1 MGNID
6 PLSLVTT
13 MVSLNLNGVQVSQ
26 GTGFFYQSIEE
37 QLLFLVT
44 NYHVVTGH
52 SPQSKESPLGDSI
65 SFKVRVKSGGSKTIE
80 IPLFKN
86 GKPTWLQHASKKNAD
101 IAVIP
106 LFGDNLKDCEFEALN
121 SGVKNEDV
129 YKGPTARVT
138 LIGYPYGFHDA
149 ANMLPVWKTGSVAS
163 EPEYDF
169 NGEKTIVLDIS
180 AFPGMSGSP
189 AMIVAKG
196 GYGDKDGNM
205 YAGNA
210 YHFLGIYAS
219 MNMFNSELNLE
230 QVSNDAKKFVTHT
243 ESLQLG
249 IIWKA
254 SLIDDIVN
262 NFNLESWLQGFRQS
276 ALQANLKL
284 GNGLQLSEDGKS
296 VIFKF

>member
-1 MGNID
+1 MRNVD

-13 MVSLNLNGVQVSQ
+13 MVSLNLNDRQVSQ
-26 GTGFFYQSIEE
+26 GTGFFYQSVKER
-37 QLLFLVT
+37 LCFLVT
-44 NYHVVTGH
+44 NYHVITGN
-52 SPQSKESPLGDSI
+52 SPGASEPIKGDSI
-65 SFKVRVKSGGSKTIE
+65 SFKLRVKTGVSRTIK

-86 GKPTWLQHASKKNAD
+86 GKPTWLQHAKEANAD

-106 LFGDNLKDCEFEALN
+106 LYGDYIKDCDFEALN
-121 SGVKNEDV
+121 SGVKNDDV

-138 LIGYPYGFHDA
+138 LIGYPYGFHDQ

-230 QVSNDAKKFVTHT
+230 QVSNDAKHFVKHT

-249 IIWKA
+249 VIWKA
-254 SLIDDIVN
+254 SLINDIVDD
-262 NFNLESWLQGFRQS
+262 FKLDSWLQEFGEPS
-276 ALQANLKL
+276 AVSNTKAENKL
-284 GNGLQLSEDGKS
+284 MLSQDGKS

>member
-1 MGNID
+1 MENVD

-13 MVSLNLNGVQVSQ
+13 MVSLNLKDEQVSQ
-26 GTGFFYQSIEE
+26 GTGFFYQSIEKE
-37 QLLFLVT
+37 LCFLVT
-44 NYHVVTGH
+44 NYHVVTGNG
-52 SPQSKESPLGDSI
+52 PQSQESPKGDSI
-65 SFKVRVKSGGSKTIE
+65 SFKIRDKTGSSKTIK
-80 IPLFKN
+80 IPLFQN
-86 GKPTWLQHASKKNAD
+86 GKPTWLQHASEVNAD

-106 LFGDNLKDCEFEALN
+106 LFGDHIKDCEFEVLN
-121 SGVKNEDV
+121 SRVKNDNV

-149 ANMLPVWKTGSVAS
+149 ANMLPIWKTGSVAS

-196 GYGDKDGNM
+196 SYGDKNGNM

-230 QVSNDAKKFVTHT
+230 QVSNDAKKFVKHT

-249 IIWKA
+249 VIWKA
-254 SLIDDIVN
+254 SLINDIVD
-262 NFNLESWLQGFRQS
+262 NFDLNSWLKGFGGS
-276 ALQANLKL
+276 ASLSNIKL
-284 GNGLQLSEDGKS
+284 GKGLQLSEDRKRI
-296 VIFKF
+296 IFKF

>member
-1 MGNID
+1 MENID

-13 MVSLNLNGVQVSQ
+13 MVSLDLNGEQVSQ
-26 GTGFFYQSIEE
+26 GTGFFYKSIKE
-37 QLLFLVT
+37 QLFFLVT

-52 SPQSKESPLGDSI
+52 SPQSKESPLGDSV
-65 SFKVRVKSGGSKTIE
+65 SFKIRRKSGGSKTIK

-86 GKPTWLQHASKKNAD
+86 GKPTWLQHENEKNAD

-106 LFGDNLKDCEFEALN
+106 LFGDNLKDCEFEALDG
-121 SGVKNEDV
+121 GVKNDVV

-163 EPEYDF
+163 ETEYDF

-196 GYGDKDGNM
+196 GYGDKNGNM
-205 YAGNA
+205 YAGNV

-230 QVSNDAKKFVTHT
+230 QVSNDAKKFVNHT

-262 NFNLESWLQGFRQS
+262 NFNLDSWIQGFVQS
-276 ALQANLKL
+276 ASPANLKL
-284 GNGLQLSEDGKS
+284 GKGLQLSKDGKS
-296 VIFKF
+296 IMFRF

>member
-1 MGNID
+1 MENID

-13 MVSLNLNGVQVSQ
+13 MVSLDLNGVQVSQ
-26 GTGFFYQSIEE
+26 GTGFFYQSIEK
-37 QLLFLVT
+37 QLCFLVT

-52 SPQSKESPLGDSI
+52 SPQSKEPPLGDSI
-65 SFKVRVKSGGSKTIE
+65 SFKIRLKSGGSRTIR

-86 GKPTWLQHASKKNAD
+86 GKPTWLQHASEKNAD

-106 LFGDNLKDCEFEALN
+106 LIGDNLKDCKIEVLHG
-121 SGVKNEDV
+121 GVKNDDV

-149 ANMLPVWKTGSVAS
+149 TNMLPVWKTGSIAS

-196 GYGDKDGNM
+196 GYGDKNGNM

-230 QVSNDAKKFVTHT
+230 QVSNDAKKFVKHT

-249 IIWKA
+249 VIWKA

-262 NFNLESWLQGFRQS
+262 NFKLEPWLQGFGQYAS
-276 ALQANLKL
+276 LANLNL
-284 GNGLQLSEDGKS
+284 GKGLQLSQEGKS
-296 VIFKF
+296 IMFKF